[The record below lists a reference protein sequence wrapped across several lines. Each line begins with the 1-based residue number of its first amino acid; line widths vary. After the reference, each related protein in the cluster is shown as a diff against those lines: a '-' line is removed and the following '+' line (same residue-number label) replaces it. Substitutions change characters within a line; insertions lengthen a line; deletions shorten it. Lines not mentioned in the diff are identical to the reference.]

1 MPVTIRANAPVLD
14 LEIGQVVEGIEL
26 TPLLEGAQA
35 HGYIT
40 VMSTDDAEPE
50 PEPVP
55 VQDVPASAPAEVE
68 PEPEPA
74 AQDDADE

>member
-40 VMSTDDAEPE
+40 VVSADDAEPE
-50 PEPVP
+50 PVP
-55 VQDVPASAPAEVE
+55 VEDVPAPAPAEAE

-74 AQDDADE
+74 AQDGADE